1 MSLKSVG
8 IATILAAVAMGGVS
22 TAFAEEAPVSSMA
35 PMTIARVVAFGQE
48 NHDPLA
54 LITAVRMLNDLG
66 ANVAIPGTDTGAT
79 GEQSQPVFDPV
90 ALLEEAEGYAGEDA
104 ELMAMIDAEMDSI
117 ESSRWVC
124 YWEYYC
130 DAWGWCEYLE
140 VCY

>member
-1 MSLKSVG
+1 MSFKSVG
-8 IATILAAVAMGGVS
+8 VAAVLAAVTMGSVPA
-22 TAFAEEAPVSSMA
+22 AFAEGTPVSPMQ
-35 PMTIARVVAFGQE
+35 PMTIARVIAFGQA

-66 ANVAIPGTDTGAT
+66 ANVAIPGTDAGAT

-90 ALLEEAEGYAGEDA
+90 ALLEEAEGYAGGDA
-104 ELMAMIDAEMDSI
+104 QVMAMIDAEMDGI

-130 DAWGWCEYLE
+130 DSWGWCNYVE

>member
-1 MSLKSVG
+1 MSVKSVG
-8 IATILAAVAMGGVS
+8 VALAVAAMTLGSVS
-22 TAFAEEAPVSSMA
+22 ATFAEEAPVSSMA
-35 PMTIARVVAFGQE
+35 PMTIARVVAFGQQ
-48 NHDPLA
+48 NQDPLA

-66 ANVAIPGTDTGAT
+66 ANVAIPGTDVGAT

-90 ALLEEAEGYAGEDA
+90 ALLEEAESYAAGDA
-104 ELMAMIDAEMDSI
+104 EVLAMIETEMDSV

-130 DAWGWCEYLE
+130 DSWGWCNYVE